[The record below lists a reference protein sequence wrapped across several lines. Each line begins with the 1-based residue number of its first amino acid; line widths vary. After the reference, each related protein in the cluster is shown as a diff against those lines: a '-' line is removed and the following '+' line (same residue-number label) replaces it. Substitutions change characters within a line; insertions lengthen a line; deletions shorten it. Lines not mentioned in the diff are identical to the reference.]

1 MRYGAWGWATVFL
14 AALLVPLASA
24 ALEPPPLQARV
35 NDLAGL
41 LTAQDQ
47 AALEQKLSQY
57 EAKTGHQFAL
67 LVIPSLEGDPL
78 EDFSIRVLEQWKLGD
93 AKRDDGL
100 LMLIA
105 LNDRKVRIEV
115 GYGLEGAIPDVL
127 AKRVIEDYIT
137 PSFKAQRFAEGI
149 HAGFDALMKAGSNE
163 SLGPPPEIQRR
174 AKGPGWMVLFLPL
187 VFLMLV
193 LRAIPRFVRTPVM
206 GLLGA
211 GLGFLLLQ
219 GIFGLVVGLV
229 IGSILGLM
237 PGGLGRSMLGG
248 GHFGGG
254 FAGGGF
260 GGGGGGFG
268 GGGGGFG
275 GGGASGG
282 W

>member
-1 MRYGAWGWATVFL
+1 MRTGAWWWT
-14 AALLVPLASA
+14 AALVIGLLTPLPSA
-24 ALEPPPLQARV
+24 ALEPPPLTARV

-41 LTAQDQ
+41 LPQQEQ

-78 EDFSIRVLEQWKLGD
+78 EDFSIRVVEQWKLGD

-100 LMLIA
+100 LMVVA
-105 LNDRKVRIEV
+105 LNDRKIRIEV
-115 GYGLEGAIPDVL
+115 GYGLEGAIPDAL

-149 HAGFDALMKAGSNE
+149 NAGFDALMKAGEKE

-174 AKGPGWMVLFLPL
+174 VKGPGWMVLLMPL
-187 VFLMLV
+187 FFLMLV
-193 LRAIPRFVRTPVM
+193 LRVIPRLVRAPVM

-211 GLGFLLLQ
+211 GLGFFLLQ
-219 GIFGLVVGLV
+219 GIFGLVVGLIAGLV
-229 IGSILGLM
+229 LGLV
-237 PGGLGRSMLGG
+237 PGGLGRGMLA
-248 GHFGGG
+248 GG
-254 FAGGGF
+254 FPGGGF
-260 GGGGGGFG
+260 GGGGFGGGGFG